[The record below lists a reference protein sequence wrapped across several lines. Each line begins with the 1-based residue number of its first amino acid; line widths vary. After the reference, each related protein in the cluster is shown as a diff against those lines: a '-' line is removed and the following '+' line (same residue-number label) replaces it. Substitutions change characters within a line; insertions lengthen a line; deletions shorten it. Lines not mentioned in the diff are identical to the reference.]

1 MAWGAGGGRCVEVV
15 LPSAAQVAEAL
26 LAVLHE
32 RRRRGVPDADLQVV
46 LGLDVLFLPAPATL
60 VNGYSIE

>member
-15 LPSAAQVAEAL
+15 LPGAPQVAEAL

-32 RRRRGVPDADLQVV
+32 RLRRGVPDADLQVV